1 MATKLIMVEKE
12 LRQIQYKTNALTFQ
26 NELCFKK
33 TKALRVSSPKR
44 DLSFILKLPVVLK
57 HLSASTEDTGIPSN
71 VSYSFSK
78 IGGLNWGFCSNV
90 LNSFSTPGRKDFAAV
105 HCSKEVTVFYQ
116 CYLWIAM
123 QLFDSKSRND
133 YDT

>member
-12 LRQIQYKTNALTFQ
+12 LRQIQYKANALTFQ

-33 TKALRVSSPKR
+33 AKALRVSSPKR

-78 IGGLNWGFCSNV
+78 IGGLKWGFCSKISGSV
-90 LNSFSTPGRKDFAAV
+90 
-105 HCSKEVTVFYQ
+105 
-116 CYLWIAM
+116 
-123 QLFDSKSRND
+123 
-133 YDT
+133 

>member
-1 MATKLIMVEKE
+1 MVEKE

-26 NELCFKK
+26 NDLCFKK

-44 DLSFILKLPVVLK
+44 DLSFVLKLPVVLK

-78 IGGLNWGFCSNV
+78 IGGLNWGFCSNI
-90 LNSFSTPGRKDFAAV
+90 LNSFSTPVIFADILK
-105 HCSKEVTVFYQ
+105 SKANYQ
-116 CYLWIAM
+116 N
-123 QLFDSKSRND
+123 QHKRNSKFFP
-133 YDT
+133 